1 MLAKFL
7 CPAKINTF
15 LSVGPPDASGYHPIR
30 TEFQT
35 VSLGDEMTIEAG
47 EPEVRFLGAEVPAE
61 NTVTKALRLLS
72 ELVPLPSLRITV
84 EKRIPMASGLG
95 GGSAD
100 AGGLLRWVRGQ
111 FPGVPV
117 AEFAAIAASIGADV
131 PFFLVGGRAFAEG
144 YGERLRSLPSLPARW
159 LVLAKPNVDCP
170 TAEMYR
176 ALDAKPREFR
186 EWREGEIYND
196 FERVAP
202 CQSLDLIERI
212 QALGARAAGLSGSGS
227 AVFGFFDSESEANR
241 AAERLRAERVPW
253 ATATTTI

>member
-15 LSVGPPDASGYHPIR
+15 LSVGPPDATGYHPIR
-30 TEFQT
+30 TEFQAI
-35 VSLGDEMTIEAG
+35 SIGDEMLIEPG
-47 EPEVRFLGAEVPAE
+47 EPEVRFVGADVPTE
-61 NTVTKALRLLS
+61 NTVAKAIRLLS
-72 ELVPLPSLRITV
+72 ELVPLPAIRITV

-100 AGGLLRWVRGQ
+100 AGGLLRWVRSQ
-111 FPGVPV
+111 FPGVPI

-131 PFFLVGGRAFAEG
+131 PYFLFGGRAFAEG
-144 YGERLRSLPSLPARW
+144 YGEKLKPLPSLPKRW
-159 LVLAKPNVDCP
+159 LVVAKPDANCH

-186 EWREGEIYND
+186 AWTEGEIYND

-202 CQSLDLIERI
+202 CQSLDLIERLL
-212 QALGARAAGLSGSGS
+212 ALGSKAAGLSGSGS
-227 AVFGFFDSESEANR
+227 AVFGFFGSEAEANSVQEQLI
-241 AAERLRAERVPW
+241 AERTPW
-253 ATATTTI
+253 TAVAATI